1 MPKLRSAAQR
11 LGKILT
17 EIVNA
22 RLPLCVWLDS
32 TTLRMYRTRP

>member
-11 LGKILT
+11 LGRILA

-22 RLPLCVWLDS
+22 RLPMSVWLDS
-32 TTLRMYRTRP
+32 TTLHLYKTRP